1 MPDNNRPIDPIVGE
15 YLTTQR
21 VTSGLVLKLTTDGRA
36 RLEAM
41 REVEYED
48 VVTFD
53 RPHADVLRDLVTD
66 MTERRE
72 LHLLHH
78 SEYEILGA
86 MTSSPIIVTMP
97 QFNDAQELT
106 GFDAAFWFPN
116 YQIESELEMLLSKGA
131 VTFQLA
137 SETQDLMTCQ
147 CGYETYVVE
156 RMHAHKCK
164 KASGSDA

>member
-72 LHLLHH
+72 LHLLRD

-86 MTSSPIIVTMP
+86 MTSAPILVTLP
-97 QFNDAQELT
+97 SFKDGELT
-106 GFDAAFWFPN
+106 AFDAAFWFPN
-116 YQIESELEMLLSKGA
+116 YQVQSELETLLRKGE
-131 VTFQLA
+131 VTFDLA
-137 SETQDLMTCQ
+137 TDPQDLNTCE
-147 CGYETYVVE
+147 CGFQTYIVE
-156 RMHAHKCK
+156 RMHDHKCDK
-164 KASGSDA
+164 GNS